1 MTGLFEMHIRVGN
14 DPRGY
19 SEFSALLD
27 EVSKLNHSAC
37 PDLDWGKVETLCLAL
52 FQKNGAD
59 LNTVA
64 FFTLARSHRYGLEGM
79 AQGIALIESL
89 CIEESRVW
97 PVMMSMRLDILNGLF
112 AQLQPLLR
120 SLEITSWSRPAL
132 SHLYGEL
139 GRLDE
144 KLTVQGFDSLVA
156 LRALRQQISSLIQRL
171 QWNTVTH
178 SALHMP
184 SHMPEPAGVMPVVIL
199 PAMPIPDVSRR
210 TSSVKAR
217 RVALWL
223 LAVIACLLLVSGVGW
238 RHWLAS
244 QENERL
250 MSKPV
255 RLPSLSLFD
264 AGSAELKP
272 GSTKVLINA
281 LMDIKA
287 QPGWLIV
294 IAGHTDDTGN
304 PEQNLKLSRARAT
317 AVRDWMQGM
326 SDIADSC
333 FAVKGYAA
341 SQPIVSN
348 DTELG
353 RVANRRVDIY
363 LVPQSGACGR
373 SEVIA
378 ETVNRG

>member
-1 MTGLFEMHIRVGN
+1 MTGLFEMHIRVGT

-19 SEFSALLD
+19 SEFTALLD
-27 EVSKLNHSAC
+27 EVGKLNHSAC
-37 PDLDWGKVETLCLAL
+37 PDMDWSKVETLCLAL

-59 LNTVA
+59 LHTVA
-64 FFTLARSHRYGLEGM
+64 LFTLARSHRYGLEGM
-79 AQGIALIESL
+79 AQGIAMIESL
-89 CIEESRVW
+89 CIEASRVW
-97 PVMMSMRLDILNGLF
+97 PMKMSMRLDILNGLF

-132 SHLYGEL
+132 SHLHGEL

-144 KLTVQGFDSLVA
+144 KLTLQGFASLVA
-156 LRALRQQISSLIQRL
+156 LQALRQHISGLMQRL
-171 QWNTVTH
+171 QWNNDTH
-178 SALHMP
+178 PALHMP
-184 SHMPEPAGVMPVVIL
+184 TRMPEPACVMPVVIL
-199 PAMPIPDVSRR
+199 PAIPVSDVSGRHMHVKKRR
-210 TSSVKAR
+210 IALWP
-217 RVALWL
+217 VAL
-223 LAVIACLLLVSGVGW
+223 IACLLLVSGFGG

-244 QENERL
+244 QENDRVKSE
-250 MSKPV
+250 PV
-255 RLPSLSLFD
+255 RLESVSLFD

-281 LMDIKA
+281 LVGIKA

-304 PEQNLKLSRARAT
+304 TAQNLKLSRARAT
-317 AVRDWMQGM
+317 AVRDWMQRM
-326 SDIADSC
+326 SDIANSC
-333 FAVKGYAA
+333 FAVKGFAA

-348 DTELG
+348 NTELG

-363 LVPQSGACGR
+363 LVPQAGACGR
-373 SEVIA
+373 PEVIA

>member
-1 MTGLFEMHIRVGN
+1 MTGLFEMHIRVGT

-19 SEFSALLD
+19 SEFSELLD
-27 EVSKLNHSAC
+27 EVGKLNHSAC
-37 PDLDWGKVETLCLAL
+37 PDVDWSKVETLCLAL

-89 CIEESRVW
+89 CIEASRVW
-97 PVMMSMRLDILNGLF
+97 PMMMSMRLDILNGLF

-120 SLEITSWSRPAL
+120 SLELTSWSRPAL
-132 SHLYGEL
+132 SHLDGEL

-144 KLTVQGFDSLVA
+144 KLTLQGFASLVA
-156 LRALRQQISSLIQRL
+156 LQALRQHISGLMRRL
-171 QWNTVTH
+171 QWNTATH
-178 SALHMP
+178 SAMHMP
-184 SHMPEPAGVMPVVIL
+184 PHMPEPASVMPVVIL

-210 TSSVKAR
+210 KSSVKAR
-217 RVALWL
+217 REALWL
-223 LAVIACLLLVSGVGW
+223 LAMIVCLLVVSGFGW

-255 RLPSLSLFD
+255 RLQSLSLFD

-272 GSTKVLINA
+272 GSTKVLIKA
-281 LMDIKA
+281 LVDIKA

-317 AVRDWMQGM
+317 AVRDWMQRM

-333 FAVKGYAA
+333 FAVKGFAA

-373 SEVIA
+373 PDVIA
-378 ETVNRG
+378 DTVNRG

>member
-1 MTGLFEMHIRVGN
+1 
-14 DPRGY
+14 
-19 SEFSALLD
+19 
-27 EVSKLNHSAC
+27 
-37 PDLDWGKVETLCLAL
+37 
-52 FQKNGAD
+52 
-59 LNTVA
+59 
-64 FFTLARSHRYGLEGM
+64 
-79 AQGIALIESL
+79 
-89 CIEESRVW
+89 
-97 PVMMSMRLDILNGLF
+97 
-112 AQLQPLLR
+112 
-120 SLEITSWSRPAL
+120 
-132 SHLYGEL
+132 
-139 GRLDE
+139 
-144 KLTVQGFDSLVA
+144 
-156 LRALRQQISSLIQRL
+156 
-171 QWNTVTH
+171 
-178 SALHMP
+178 
-184 SHMPEPAGVMPVVIL
+184 MPEPASVMPVVIL
-199 PAMPIPDVSRR
+199 PAMPIPEVSGRK
-210 TSSVKAR
+210 SSVKAR

-223 LAVIACLLLVSGVGW
+223 LAVIACLLLVSGFGW

-244 QENERL
+244 QENQRL

-255 RLPSLSLFD
+255 RLQSLSLFD
-264 AGSAELKP
+264 AGSAELTP

-281 LMDIKA
+281 LVDIKA

-333 FAVKGYAA
+333 FAVKGFAA

-378 ETVNRG
+378 ETVSRG